1 MDDVPGISRFEEQ
14 AHAQIAASGCGSLE
28 QAGVLAADARR
39 LCGVW
44 RMTIAA
50 EVQVAMR
57 VIWREKQAR
66 WRAANR
72 ERANLYQAAYRARNR
87 ERLNEEKRLARSSH
101 ARPNA

>member
-1 MDDVPGISRFEEQ
+1 M
-14 AHAQIAASGCGSLE
+14 E

-44 RMTIAA
+44 RMSIAA

-57 VIWREKQAR
+57 VIWREKQAK

-72 ERANLYQAAYRARNR
+72 ERANGYQAVYRARNR

-101 ARPNA
+101 ARPNT